1 MTVLSL
7 PVIVSSLKSSFE
19 SLSRKF
25 FISFASF
32 FFFWL
37 YSLAKFQ
44 PWKNSTTRFLH
55 AHIVATKNYWR
66 KPPNLLSYLSFNLG
80 VWNWQCHFLVL
91 RKDYF
96 LFAFSDHFKFLYST
110 FYMDTFFFFLAMF
123 CSLWNFKYRVLTAG

>member
-66 KPPNLLSYLSFNLG
+66 KPPNLLIWVFETDNAIFLCSGKIISCLPSLIISNFYTLRFTWILFSFFWPCPAACGILSTE
-80 VWNWQCHFLVL
+80 
-91 RKDYF
+91 
-96 LFAFSDHFKFLYST
+96 S
-110 FYMDTFFFFLAMF
+110 
-123 CSLWNFKYRVLTAG
+123 